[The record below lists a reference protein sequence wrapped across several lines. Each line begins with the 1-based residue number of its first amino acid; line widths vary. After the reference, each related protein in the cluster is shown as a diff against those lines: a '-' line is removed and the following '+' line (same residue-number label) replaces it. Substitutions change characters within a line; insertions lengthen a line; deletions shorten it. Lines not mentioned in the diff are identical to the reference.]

1 MRPQRVLD
9 SYGSVKVT
17 TGVATAN
24 SVELIMMLF
33 DGLVESLSVARG
45 HVQHG
50 AIKPKAQAL
59 GRASRIVLALQD
71 ALDFERGGDLAGTL
85 NELYSYVTRRLLHIH
100 AHNDLEALDEVMS
113 MMTEIRQAWLSVPA
127 LLPVAPGPQRLA
139 S

>member
-1 MRPQRVLD
+1 MGPHRMLD
-9 SYGSVKVT
+9 SYGSVKVA

-33 DGLVESLSVARG
+33 DGLLESLSVAKG

-71 ALDFERGGDLAGTL
+71 ALDFERGGELARTL
-85 NELYSYVTRRLLHIH
+85 NELYAYVTRRLLRIH

-113 MMTEIRQAWLSVPA
+113 MMSEIRQAWQTVPS
-127 LLPVAPGPQRLA
+127 LLPMAPAAQRMP